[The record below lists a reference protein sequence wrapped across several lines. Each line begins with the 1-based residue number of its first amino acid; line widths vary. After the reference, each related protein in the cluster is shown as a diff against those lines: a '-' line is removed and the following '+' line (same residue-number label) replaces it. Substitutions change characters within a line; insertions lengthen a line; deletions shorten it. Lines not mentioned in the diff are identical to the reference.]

1 MKTFNQISIF
11 TFCAVM
17 GMSSCNNEPKAP
29 IAKIIPTTL
38 ESFGHQRTDN
48 YFWLRDRNNP
58 EVTAYL
64 EAENAYTNAQ
74 MADVQ
79 SLQDKLFEEI
89 TSRIKQTDESVP
101 YKHNGYYY
109 YTRYE
114 EKKEY
119 PIYCRKKGTLDA
131 DEEIMLDVNLL
142 AEGKRFCQVA
152 GLSVSPDN
160 TMLAYGVDYSGRRLY
175 TLNIINLGDRK
186 SLAAPIENT
195 VGDVAWAND
204 NKTYFFATK
213 DTVTLRSDKIF
224 RQQLG
229 GNQSELVYHEQ
240 DETFVSGVY
249 RSKSEQYIIIGC
261 YASVSNEYH
270 IIDANK
276 PHETPKV
283 FQTREKEHEYSI
295 YHYENQFYVLTNW
308 QAKNFRLMKTPEN
321 ATTRNNW
328 KEIIPHRTDVL
339 LEDLDIF
346 KKYLVL
352 SERKDGL
359 ANIRVLDTYTSN
371 EHYIDFGEPVY
382 VAGTSINPEFDT
394 EILRFSYSSLTT
406 PNSVYDYNMTART
419 RTLLKQQEVVGRFDP
434 ADYQAERIYVTARDG
449 ARIPVSMVYR
459 KGFKRDGCQPL
470 LLYAYGSYGHTID
483 PYFNSSRLSLLD
495 RGFVFAIAHIRGG
508 QIYGRQWYEDGK
520 LLKKKNTFND
530 YIDCAQYLVDSL
542 YTSTD
547 KLFGMGGSAGGLLIG
562 AVANMKPQL
571 FKGLIAAVPFVDVVT
586 TMLDDSIPLT
596 TGEYDEWGNPNDS
609 IYFEYML
616 SYSPYDN
623 VTAQDYPA
631 MLITTGLHDSQVQYW
646 EPAKWVAKLRATKTD
661 NNLLLLHT
669 NMDAGHGGASGR
681 FEQYKETALNYA
693 FMLKLLNI
701 KE

>member
-1 MKTFNQISIF
+1 
-11 TFCAVM
+11 M
-17 GMSSCNNEPKAP
+17 GMSSCNVGPKAP
-29 IAKIIPTTL
+29 IAKIVPTTF
-38 ESFGHQRTDN
+38 EAFGHKRTDN
-48 YFWLRDRNNP
+48 YFWLRERDNP

-64 EAENAYTNAQ
+64 EAENAYTSAQ
-74 MADVQ
+74 MADVKN
-79 SLQDKLFEEI
+79 LQDKLFEEI
-89 TSRIKQTDESVP
+89 TGRIKQTDESVP

-119 PIYCRKKGTLDA
+119 PIYCRKKGTLEA
-131 DEEIMLDVNLL
+131 GEEILLDVNLL

-160 TMLAYGVDYSGRRLY
+160 TMLAYGADFSGRRLY
-175 TLNIINLGDRK
+175 TLYIIDLKNRK
-186 SLAAPIENT
+186 PLASPIENT

-229 GNQSELVYHEQ
+229 SNMGELVYHEM

-270 IIDANK
+270 IIDANQ
-276 PHETPKV
+276 PQLPPRV

-295 YHYENQFYVLTNW
+295 YHFEDHFYVLTNW
-308 QAKNFRLMKTPEN
+308 QAKNFRLMKTPEY
-321 ATTRNNW
+321 ATTRVNW
-328 KEIIPHRTDVL
+328 TEVVPHRSDVL

-346 KKYLVL
+346 RDYLVL
-352 SERKDGL
+352 SERNDGL
-359 ANIRVLDTYTSN
+359 ANIRIMETHTGQ
-371 EHYIDFGEPVY
+371 EHYINFGEPVY
-382 VAGTSINPEFDT
+382 VAGTSINPEFDSK
-394 EILRFSYSSLTT
+394 ILRFSYSSLTT
-406 PNSVYDYNMTART
+406 PNSVYDYHMGTRT
-419 RTLLKQQEVVGRFDP
+419 RTLLKQQEVVGSFRP
-434 ADYQAERIYVTARDG
+434 EDYQAERIYVTARDG
-449 ARIPVSMVYR
+449 ARVPVSMVYR
-459 KGFKRDGCQPL
+459 KGFKKDGHQPL

-495 RGFVFAIAHIRGG
+495 RGFVFAIAHVRGG

-530 YIDCAQYLVDSL
+530 YIDCAQYLIDNS
-542 YTSTD
+542 YTSPD
-547 KLFGMGGSAGGLLIG
+547 RLFGMGGSAGGLLIG

-609 IYFEYML
+609 IFYEYML

-623 VTAQDYPA
+623 VIAQDYPA
-631 MLITTGLHDSQVQYW
+631 MLVTTGLHDSQVQYW
-646 EPAKWVAKLRATKTD
+646 EPAKWVAKLRANKTD
-661 NNLLLLHT
+661 KNLLLLHT

-693 FMLKLLNI
+693 FMLKLLGI